1 MAIYLKT
8 PDVKGSVSTQGFEG
22 WVDLRSFQFSGIS
35 QQVQQRSG
43 NMAERLG
50 GGLSFGYIYL
60 QKTPDQTTPYWFS
73 CAHSSKVIPNIEIDF
88 VMAGTPPFAYQKIN
102 LTNVVISHFS
112 QEYAAGDALAT
123 ELLTL
128 AFDTIQMGYVPRT
141 ADNQMGSP
149 VIAGYNIAQAQKL

>member
-1 MAIYLKT
+1 MAIYLKS

-22 WVDLRSFQFSGIS
+22 WVDLRSFQFAGIS
-35 QQVQQRSG
+35 QYVQQRSG

-88 VMAGTPPFAYQKIN
+88 VLAGNPPFAYEKIS
-102 LTNVVISHFS
+102 LTNVVVSHFS
-112 QEYAAGDALAT
+112 QEYGAGEVLAT
-123 ELLTL
+123 ELLTF
-128 AFDTIQMGYVPRT
+128 AFDSVELAYVPRT
-141 ADNQMGSP
+141 ANNEMGSP
-149 VIAGYNIAQAQKL
+149 VIAGYNIAQAQRL